1 MGVVYISREGNEN
14 RFTIGAAKSLV
25 ERKKGGYTRYNPRL
39 KIYRTLRTPDHFA
52 LEKFLHDELADK
64 RIIDISST
72 SWYVATPEE
81 IDAAVDRAKT
91 TGRAYLE
98 LKKQVAELKN
108 SASDGNWRDPNDRL
122 REVYTE
128 LSRISLEL
136 TRLRRDEEILK
147 LEVMTYIGTAEGVD
161 GLFEWP
167 SHEERRFQTK
177 IFALKHPDLYEAFRQ
192 SKYVRRFRRW
202 GGDFEEFDESDEDA

>member
-1 MGVVYISREGNEN
+1 MGFVYISREGNEN
-14 RFTIGAAKSLV
+14 RFTIGAAKSFA

-39 KIYRTLRTPDHFA
+39 KTYSILKTPDHFA

-64 RIIDISST
+64 RIVDIHST

-98 LKKQVAELKN
+98 RKKQVAELKN
-108 SASDGNWRDPNDRL
+108 SVSDGNWLVPNDRL
-122 REVYTE
+122 REVYTD
-128 LSRISLEL
+128 LSKISLEL
-136 TRLRRDEEILK
+136 ARLRRTEESLK
-147 LEVMTYIGTAEGVD
+147 LEVMAYIGTGEGVD

-177 IFALKHPDLYEAFRQ
+177 IFALKYPDLYEAFRQ
-192 SKYVRRFRRW
+192 NKYVRRFKLW
-202 GGDFEEFDESDEDA
+202 GGDVEEFDESDEDA